1 MTMNFSKNL
10 APTAIIVAGLL
21 VAGSLVAINVISPG
35 AFFGQGPKVTIL
47 SPERAA
53 EKAINYIN
61 QEVLQGKATASLVNV
76 IEEGGLYKVKLEI
89 GGKEYD
95 SYITKDGSYLF
106 PEGYKTE
113 VKSSKPAEAQKFT
126 IGNFSIS
133 QDEICKE
140 QEKPVVYYFG
150 SKSCPHCQWEKPIL
164 ERVVSK
170 FQDKILFVDNTDT
183 DKNQDVFS
191 KYSTG
196 GIPTLVFGCK
206 YYRVGSG
213 EGIGEGEEEMA
224 LTALMCK
231 LTDSEQTESCA
242 AVQELIGQIQE

>member
-1 MTMNFSKNL
+1 MTISFNKNL
-10 APTAIIVAGLL
+10 VPAAIVVAGLL
-21 VAGSLVAINVISPG
+21 IAGSLVAINVISSG
-35 AFFGQGPKVTIL
+35 TFFNKGSKVTVL
-47 SPERAA
+47 SPEQAA
-53 EKAINYIN
+53 EKAIKYIN
-61 QEVLQGKATASLVNV
+61 EQILQGKATASLVSV
-76 IEEGGLYKVKLEI
+76 VEEGGLYKVKLGI

-113 VKSSKPAEAQKFT
+113 VNTGEMVQEQNLT

-133 QDEICKE
+133 QDEICRE

-150 SKSCPHCQWEKPIL
+150 SASCPHCQWEKPIL
-164 ERVVSK
+164 ERVVAK

-191 KYSTG
+191 KYSAG

-213 EGIGEGEEEMA
+213 EGLGEGEEEMA

-231 LTDSEQTESCA
+231 LTGSENTESCA
-242 AVQELIGQIQE
+242 QVQELIGQIKE